1 MRSPVTHPA
10 SSEARN
16 TATRAIS
23 GSVASFHLGRIW
35 SMIPLCDDSG

>member
-1 MRSPVTHPA
+1 VRELRYDVTRRGFRSRQITLVT
-10 SSEARN
+10 
-16 TATRAIS
+16 